1 MSSSANPAPPT
12 ALTQLP
18 LGADA
23 RPRYSDA
30 ELHEYFQRIKLPAA
44 YLDSVVLKD
53 AAKARTEEHG
63 LPFLRA
69 LTRYHA
75 CAITFDNLVLHYSAA
90 KTVSLDPAT
99 LFDRIVRR
107 RRGGRCMEQNCFLAT
122 ALRSLGY
129 EVRNCGGRV
138 ARAMSPYPEVRRN
151 QDTTYDGWNHMLNL
165 VRLDDTWYVVDVGM
179 GSMGP
184 NLPMPLRDNF
194 ETTSIA
200 PRLVRL
206 QRRPIPE
213 TYAPDGLGPAMWCY
227 DVCNSPAADG
237 GEHPWTPVYC
247 FTETEFLP
255 QDYEVMSWFT
265 STNPR
270 SFFTRYPTCTLM
282 LQDEARELLVG
293 NLTLF
298 VDTVRET
305 IGADRKLLKE
315 CKTEDERV
323 QALAD
328 IFDVH
333 LTDEEKAGL
342 PADRRLA

>member
-1 MSSSANPAPPT
+1 MSSGNNPTPT
-12 ALTQLP
+12 ALTQLA
-18 LGADA
+18 LDADA
-23 RPRYSDA
+23 WPRYSAA
-30 ELHEYFQRIKLPAA
+30 ELREYFERIKLPAV
-44 YLDSVVLKD
+44 YLDSAVLRE
-53 AAKARTEEHG
+53 ATPARTQEHG
-63 LPFLRA
+63 LPFLEA
-69 LTRYHA
+69 LVRYHA
-75 CAITFDNLVLHYSAA
+75 CAITFDNLLLHYSASKA
-90 KTVSLDPAT
+90 VSLDPAA

-107 RRGGRCMEQNCFLAT
+107 RRGGRCMEQNCLLAT
-122 ALRSLGY
+122 VLRSLGY
-129 EVRNCGGRV
+129 EVRNGGGRV
-138 ARAMSPYPEVRRN
+138 ARAMSPYPDVRRN
-151 QDTTYDGWNHMLNL
+151 QAATYDGWNHMLNL
-165 VRLDDTWYVVDVGM
+165 VRLDETWYVVDVGM
-179 GSMGP
+179 GTMGP
-184 NLPMPLRDNF
+184 NLPLPLRDGF

-206 QRRPIPE
+206 QHRPIPE
-213 TYAPDGLGPAMWCY
+213 SYGANGVGPAMWCY
-227 DVCNSPAADG
+227 DVCNSPTKDG
-237 GEHPWTPVYC
+237 GEHQWTPVYC

-282 LQDEARELLVG
+282 LQDEDRGVLVG

-298 VDTVRET
+298 VDAVRET

-328 IFDVH
+328 VFDVH
-333 LTDEEKAGL
+333 LTGEEKAGM